1 MTRRLLLALTPA
13 TLFSSCSVIGG
24 GSAPGP
30 LLGGTPSPSGSF
42 ALGVD
47 MLRETGFAA
56 LRGKRVGLITNQT
69 SADRSGTPTRV
80 ALQRALGPAFTTLY
94 TPEHGLDGREPAGL
108 HVKSRLDPVTGLIAY
123 SLYGST
129 RKPTPAMLANVDA
142 VCFDLQDIGSRSYT
156 YISTMALAMEA
167 CAHADKEF
175 VVFDRPN
182 PVGGIRVQGP
192 PLEPRWKSFVGQ
204 IPVPYLH
211 GMTAG
216 ELARMGNAR
225 GWWPARPRLTVIPMR
240 GWRRSM
246 LWHDTY
252 LSWIPTS
259 PNIPSAHSPIYYAA
273 TGVLGGLDGV
283 DIGIGTRHPFE
294 FAGGKDINAV
304 QFADDMNRRGIPGV
318 RFTPYRSSRKPG
330 FGGVRLQFSLHGTT
344 DIMALAAVLC
354 SEVIRRSGGLPLRA
368 TRGDTLTLFHKVWGS
383 DSLWNVLRS
392 GRSPSGLISSFQN
405 YARSFALQRQPFL
418 IYS

>member
-129 RKPTPAMLANVDA
+129 RKPN
-142 VCFDLQDIGSRSYT
+142 
-156 YISTMALAMEA
+156 
-167 CAHADKEF
+167 
-175 VVFDRPN
+175 
-182 PVGGIRVQGP
+182 
-192 PLEPRWKSFVGQ
+192 
-204 IPVPYLH
+204 
-211 GMTAG
+211 
-216 ELARMGNAR
+216 
-225 GWWPARPRLTVIPMR
+225 
-240 GWRRSM
+240 
-246 LWHDTY
+246 
-252 LSWIPTS
+252 
-259 PNIPSAHSPIYYAA
+259 
-273 TGVLGGLDGV
+273 
-283 DIGIGTRHPFE
+283 
-294 FAGGKDINAV
+294 
-304 QFADDMNRRGIPGV
+304 
-318 RFTPYRSSRKPG
+318 
-330 FGGVRLQFSLHGTT
+330 
-344 DIMALAAVLC
+344 
-354 SEVIRRSGGLPLRA
+354 
-368 TRGDTLTLFHKVWGS
+368 
-383 DSLWNVLRS
+383 
-392 GRSPSGLISSFQN
+392 
-405 YARSFALQRQPFL
+405 
-418 IYS
+418 